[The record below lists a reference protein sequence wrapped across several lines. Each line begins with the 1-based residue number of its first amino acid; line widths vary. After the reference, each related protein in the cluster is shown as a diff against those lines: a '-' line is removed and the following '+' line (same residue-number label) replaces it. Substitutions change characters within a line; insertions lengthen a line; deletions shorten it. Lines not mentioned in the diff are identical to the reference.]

1 MGLVLFTYSS
11 GQHRITST
19 VTTVFSAFSCFGL
32 TAVSFWFASEKWIF
46 RRHKGQKWLADV
58 LSESRVR
65 MHSWPGVAWC
75 IREPQQFARKVAYWG
90 RRRWHDLSDQC
101 SRVLRVVKGGFGL
114 RKVADLDTARSENGE
129 MKSPVTPPCSPEL
142 SRFHYGETTLSPITE
157 GAPSTVDGVDDGT
170 VLSDSGGTMIT
181 SGSGPNSPNPN
192 RHRLK
197 DLVRSVIM
205 VNRTTGAGSAFSSSV
220 GPKRQRTMSSDAGK
234 SGRLMDT
241 SAMMK
246 GSRLAVLIPK
256 LKRME
261 ATQEYAP
268 HQALVRH
275 LQFSP
280 DGKFFATSRCVH
292 LEQSINR
299 IYLTYESRSWDRTS
313 VIFRVG
319 VSASRRARKNNS
331 HVL

>member
-65 MHSWPGVAWC
+65 MHSWPGVGWC
-75 IREPQQFARKVAYWG
+75 IREPGNFARKVAFWS
-90 RRRWHDLSDQC
+90 RRKWSDITDQWW
-101 SRVLRVVKGGFGL
+101 RVVFYVRSVLGL
-114 RKVADLDTARSENGE
+114 KKRPDDEADNLENGE
-129 MKSPVTPPCSPEL
+129 MKSPTSPSFSLDPL
-142 SRFHYGETTLSPITE
+142 SRYHNGEMTLSPINE
-157 GAPSTVDGVDDGT
+157 CAPSTVDGLDDHT
-170 VLSDSGGTMIT
+170 VLSDSGGTIIT
-181 SGSGPNSPNPN
+181 SASGPSSPNAN
-192 RHRLK
+192 RHRFK
-197 DLVRSVIM
+197 DLVRSIIM
-205 VNRTTGAGSAFSSSV
+205 VNRTTSGAASAFSSPS
-220 GPKRQRTMSSDAGK
+220 GAKRQRTMSSDAGK
-234 SGRLMDT
+234 SKQLLDT

-256 LKRME
+256 LKGMV

-280 DGKFFATSRCVH
+280 DGKYFATSRCVKV
-292 LEQSINR
+292 EAFQRWN
-299 IYLTYESRSWDRTS
+299 
-313 VIFRVG
+313 
-319 VSASRRARKNNS
+319 
-331 HVL
+331 